1 MSFQKDPSRN
11 LVIFSGVDFL
21 QIYMV
26 ISNVMNTVLDPVS
39 VCPVEWNISVLADFD
54 VPFQG
59 ISGFL
64 KNNLYIYSFRT

>member
-39 VCPVEWNISVLADFD
+39 VCPVEWNISVLADFG
-54 VPFQG
+54 VQFQG
-59 ISGFL
+59 VLGFL
-64 KNNLYIYSFRT
+64 KNNLYIFL